1 MVLFEKLDSLVSQD
15 SEQCTGI
22 GTGQEL
28 VCFSYHLKPAC
39 LELWVQRGCWM
50 SHQAVGG
57 LCVLLPFLHRVPQ
70 IFVALLL
77 EGAEHHCSI
86 ERTVCSQRSSW
97 SISCLGKGTFS
108 KSVSFHWH
116 TPVVI
121 IDIQVTTTDSGS
133 WGSFPVYQHS
143 LTPLLTSSHSGQCCL
158 ICVLP
163 SVVIILKD
171 GGWEILF

>member
-57 LCVLLPFLHRVPQ
+57 LRVLLPFLHRVPQ

-86 ERTVCSQRSSW
+86 ERTVCSQQSSW

-108 KSVSFHWH
+108 KSISFHWH
-116 TPVVI
+116 TLVVI

-133 WGSFPVYQHS
+133 WGCFPVYQHCWQA
-143 LTPLLTSSHSGQCCL
+143 LT
-158 ICVLP
+158 VD
-163 SVVIILKD
+163 SV
-171 GGWEILF
+171 G